1 MNTHKLQWWLME
13 KFGGSALCDDAG
25 SAVEAEMLQGRPS
38 GPWNPQ
44 RRPGAWERDD
54 MSHVLR
60 NKQHSFLSA
69 IASHIKSTVYQVVN
83 HIVGDCKLMGVSFN
97 HVMRLLCLVK
107 SMM

>member
-1 MNTHKLQWWLME
+1 MKEYLHTHTTAQWLLPQQDRVRNSALARVSAGSRSETVNTHKLQWWLME

-60 NKQHSFLSA
+60 N
-69 IASHIKSTVYQVVN
+69 
-83 HIVGDCKLMGVSFN
+83 D
-97 HVMRLLCLVK
+97 
-107 SMM
+107 